1 MLFRSLGTDMTEAL
15 SVAEISED
23 LARLA
28 ICAKA
33 LGDPAEVTLADFID
47 EAAALNSLLHREV

>member
-1 MLFRSLGTDMTEAL
+1 MSVGDLGPVVFAYDG
-15 SVAEISED
+15 SD

-28 ICAKA
+28 ICAQA

-47 EAAALNSLLHREV
+47 EAAALDSLLHREV